1 GPATGTKTKAVW
13 VRQLQKDGEKVEL
26 VGNAFQVLGEL
37 ANVDLL
43 KKDQDKFKQIGN
55 AFQVKG
61 ELANVDD
68 LKEAIEKKEKLSIA
82 ASKIDIY
89 SSKDGKWIR
98 EDEEASVNRGTS
110 KSDCYGFTIP
120 SSS

>member
-68 LKEAIEKKEKLSIA
+68 LKE
-82 ASKIDIY
+82 
-89 SSKDGKWIR
+89 DGKWIR